1 MRKSVYIAAIM
12 LFATS
17 QAMAVSVWELSQ
29 SCGDD
34 AKLWCDGVAYG
45 EAMQTCIDANY
56 EKLSEP
62 CRAIADRLRAGEEV
76 SLF

>member
-12 LFATS
+12 LLATG
-17 QAMAVSVWELSQ
+17 QAMAVSVWELSR

-34 AKLWCDGVAYG
+34 AKLFCEGVAYG
-45 EAMQTCIDANY
+45 QAMQDCIDANY
-56 EKLSEP
+56 EKLSKP
-62 CRAIADRLRAGEEV
+62 CQAIADRIRGGEKV